1 MKNYT
6 ILQSL
11 CSVRVFPLYK
21 PVSNECIISGF
32 QNHSHWFR
40 TRVFAFITSP
50 QPGAK
55 DKKKLGNEPSEEA
68 NRSFGK
74 STNNSYIKLKTS
86 SRHTPS
92 ERVPETHAKLYC
104 CIMTEIRCLR
114 KTLERSSK
122 VATRNLLPNSFKKVS
137 VSGPQLP

>member
-1 MKNYT
+1 MVLRT
-6 ILQSL
+6 TLIGL
-11 CSVRVFPLYK
+11 K
-21 PVSNECIISGF
+21 PVLAV
-32 QNHSHWFR
+32 
-40 TRVFAFITSP
+40 TTSP
-50 QPGAK
+50 QPGLK
-55 DKKKLGNEPSEEA
+55 NLSNEPSEKATAPSE
-68 NRSFGK
+68 NT
-74 STNNSYIKLKTS
+74 TNNSYIKLKTS
-86 SRHTPS
+86 SRNTPS

>member
-1 MKNYT
+1 MILFLFFSKNPSAKNV
-6 ILQSL
+6 SL
-11 CSVRVFPLYK
+11 VV
-21 PVSNECIISGF
+21 
-32 QNHSHWFR
+32 FR
-40 TRVFAFITSP
+40 TTVIGLEPEFLHSSRPPSP
-50 QPGAK
+50 GLK
-55 DKKKLGNEPSEEA
+55 IKKKLGNEPSEEA